1 MDDKN
6 IFLWL
11 TIYAV
16 LWISFFVYRLK
27 VKKDWYRWWHKPGA
41 LIMII
46 FGLIVLIMSI
56 AGMLGFIEP

>member
-1 MDDKN
+1 MEDKN

-16 LWISFFVYRLK
+16 LWISFFFYRLK

-46 FGLIVLIMSI
+46 FGLITLIMSI
-56 AGMLGFIEP
+56 AGMLGFIVP

>member
-1 MDDKN
+1 MGDKN

-27 VKKDWYRWWHKPGA
+27 VKKDWYRWWHRPGA

-46 FGLIVLIMSI
+46 FGLITLIMSI
-56 AGMLGFIEP
+56 AGMLGFIVP